1 MVCARWALARGTGD
15 AIARRAGVVW
25 EPSAAMALRRP
36 RDAWIWGLAALGAAG
51 AGLRFSTLSVQS
63 FWLDEAVTHQLVTRT
78 FGSMLSAIPHSEST
92 PPLYYVL
99 AWAWVRVFGAGEAG
113 LRSLSALFGTLTIV
127 LLALIARR
135 LAGDRAGLAAAAL
148 CATSPLLIWYS
159 QEARAY
165 ALLVALCA
173 LTLWCLLREDWRGWA
188 IAAALALATHYFA
201 VFVVVPELAW
211 LLWRHARSSRTAAWS
226 AGFVVAVA
234 AALSPL
240 AIVQAGGNRAA
251 FIHSTA
257 LGSRVAAVPKQ
268 FLIGYATPH
277 AVVLTILAAAFALA
291 LVPALRRSDLALVVL
306 AAFAVAVPV
315 AMALLG
321 ADYLITRNL
330 IAAMVPLVVLAG
342 VAASRTRY
350 GVALIAGLCAVG
362 VIAFAGVEGNAFY
375 QRDDWRAVAAA
386 LGPATHG
393 PRVVDVNPS
402 DGVPALEIYAP
413 LHLLA
418 QGQPVS
424 TREVDV
430 IDLQHNPPAVTAPV
444 ELAGFTL
451 CAPPTH
457 TAEFDLVRYCAPA
470 AIGLPFGEVLKV
482 RLAALYPSVLGGG

>member
-1 MVCARWALARGTGD
+1 V
-15 AIARRAGVVW
+15 IARQAVVVW

-36 RDAWIWGLAALGAAG
+36 QHAWIWGLAALGAAG
-51 AGLRFSTLSVQS
+51 AALRFSTLSVQS

-78 FGSMLSAIPHSEST
+78 FGSMLSTIPHSEST

-99 AWAWVRVFGAGEAG
+99 AWAWVRVFGAGETG
-113 LRSLSALFGTLTIV
+113 LRSLSALFGTVTIV

-135 LAGDRAGLAAAAL
+135 LAGERAGLAAAAL
-148 CATSPLLIWYS
+148 CATNPLLIWYS

-211 LLWRHARSSRTAAWS
+211 LAWRHAPRSRPAAWS
-226 AGFVVAVA
+226 AGVVVAVA

-240 AIVQAGGNRAA
+240 AIVQAGGDRAG
-251 FIHSTA
+251 FIRSTA
-257 LGSRVAAVPKQ
+257 LGGRVAAVPKQ

-291 LVPALRRSDLALVVL
+291 LVPALRRSDRALAAL
-306 AAFAVAVPV
+306 AAFAVGVPV

-330 IAAMVPLVVLAG
+330 IAAMVPLVVLAA

-350 GVALIAGLCAVG
+350 GPALIAGLCAVG
-362 VIAFAGVEGNAFY
+362 VVAFAGVEGNAFY

-393 PRVVDVNPS
+393 ARVVDVNPS

-424 TREVDV
+424 AREVDV
-430 IDLQHNPPAVTAPV
+430 IDLQHDPPAVTTPV
-444 ELAGFTL
+444 GLAGFTL

-470 AIGLPFGEVLKV
+470 AMSLPFGEVLKV
-482 RLAALYPSVLGGG
+482 RLAALYPSVLGGS